1 MMLTEAN
8 KTIIRRSFEEAW
20 NKQNLAVVDELF
32 APDFTGY
39 FAIHPEPLSGLVAY
53 REFMSGYFVAFP
65 DAHFEIED
73 IVAEGDRVAAR
84 WTVRGTH
91 KGTLAGLPATA
102 RQIRVPGMWVH
113 RVAGGKIAEQ
123 WGIFDALG
131 LMQQLGVVP
140 PPGQA
145 EG

>member
-1 MMLTEAN
+1 MSTEQN
-8 KTIIRRSFEEAW
+8 KAIARRNFEEAW

-32 APDFTGY
+32 ATDYIGH
-39 FAIHPEPLSGLVAY
+39 FAIHSEPVSGIEAY
-53 REFMSGYFVAFP
+53 KQFMSGYFVAFP
-65 DAHFEIED
+65 DARFTIED
-73 IVAEGDRVAAR
+73 ILAEGDRVVAR

-91 KGTLAGLPATA
+91 KGELSGIPPTGKQVT
-102 RQIRVPGMWVH
+102 VTGMWIL

-140 PPGQA
+140 PPG
-145 EG
+145 EGSGS